1 MFQVPKLPPDRV
13 HAEGG
18 SCKMQM
24 LTGRKTKGFS
34 QGIVGI

>member
-1 MFQVPKLPPDRV
+1 MFSVPKLPQDRV
-13 HAEGG
+13 HTKGG

-24 LTGRKTKGFS
+24 LTSRKTKRFS